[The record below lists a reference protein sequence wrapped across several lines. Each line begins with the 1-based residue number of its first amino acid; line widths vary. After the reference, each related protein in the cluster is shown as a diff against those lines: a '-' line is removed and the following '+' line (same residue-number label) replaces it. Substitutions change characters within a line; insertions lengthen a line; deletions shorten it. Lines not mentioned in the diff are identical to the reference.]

1 MIIVHCIH
9 FSYLNKLA
17 EFLKLFVSLHFKRL
31 EAEPEFDAIEFL
43 SYLFQY
49 TFQVC
54 FNFSFKII
62 LNKIQVHLTQI
73 LFSGANMCYIYK
85 LFRYMDT
92 IHRYSEARRYAK
104 VCISISYYCIL
115 CIWTQINQHFI
126 ISGTGKLCKRLS
138 MEYWTKYNSNITRR
152 SYNT

>member
-1 MIIVHCIH
+1 MFFSYKFKRLIIIDFF

-49 TFQVC
+49 TFQVRKKE
-54 FNFSFKII
+54 FFSKFHYKRNI
-62 LNKIQVHLTQI
+62 N
-73 LFSGANMCYIYK
+73 LFMLWIYLFIPGPYVYYFCK

-92 IHRYSEARRYAK
+92 IYRHSEARGHPKVSESTYYRYNFFK
-104 VCISISYYCIL
+104 ISS
-115 CIWTQINQHFI
+115 
-126 ISGTGKLCKRLS
+126 SLS
-138 MEYWTKYNSNITRR
+138 SLLVNLIYVRR
-152 SYNT
+152 NFEF